1 MRRSGAPMDLAHADR
16 SPQVDHSLRISR
28 PVGRRPNRKEKPSI
42 PDTWQGRPVRRKAMA
57 RWRVDIVKVLATL
70 GSVDAPDE
78 RSAIEQAARQ
88 FHITPAR
95 RKSIKVVP
103 YAAAGRS
110 LDGVPA
116 LVRDDLVAPLGRG
129 RGVPGLATGDLGGA
143 RRERAC
149 RAATR
154 ARARA
159 SARHCHRPAHPGN
172 YQARERP
179 PIASRT
185 SMAAPATRG

>member
-1 MRRSGAPMDLAHADR
+1 
-16 SPQVDHSLRISR
+16 
-28 PVGRRPNRKEKPSI
+28 
-42 PDTWQGRPVRRKAMA
+42 MA

-110 LDGVPA
+110 LGDRVPA
-116 LVRDDLVAPLGRG
+116 LLRDDLVAPLGAPVERG
-129 RGVPGLATGDLGGA
+129 RGY
-143 RRERAC
+143 RA
-149 RAATR
+149 
-154 ARARA
+154 
-159 SARHCHRPAHPGN
+159 
-172 YQARERP
+172 
-179 PIASRT
+179 
-185 SMAAPATRG
+185 